1 MSVESRSFISHA
13 KEFTLGVAGKA
24 TGFEAFDQTRRIC
37 KANGI
42 KPMPTA
48 FISTVMGVSGLTTPL
63 IHPHVERLVLS
74 SRFLP
79 DSFFA
84 KLLPDL
90 FFSLGLLEFVF
101 SGNATVAAETK
112 AVYNVC
118 AAVFLQSISTI
129 NSRRAKK

>member
-24 TGFEAFDQTRRIC
+24 TGLEAFNQTRRIC
-37 KANGI
+37 KTNGI
-42 KPMPTA
+42 KPIPTA
-48 FISTVMGVSGLTTPL
+48 FLSTEMGISKLLVPL
-63 IHPHVERLVLS
+63 IHPDVSRLIMS
-74 SRFLP
+74 SKYLP
-79 DSFFA
+79 DSFFI
-84 KLLPDL
+84 KLVPDL
-90 FFSLGLLEFVF
+90 FFSLGLLELVF